1 MANIR
6 SAVKR
11 IRTTKR
17 NEQRNKAL
25 KVRIKKAV
33 KEARTAISEKSQE
46 AQKALKDALRRI
58 DKSVTKGLLHKR
70 TAARK
75 KSRLMKL
82 FNRTK

>member
-1 MANIR
+1 MANIK

-11 IRTTKR
+11 IKTSSR

-25 KVRIKKAV
+25 KARVKKAV
-33 KEARTAISEKSQE
+33 KEAKTAISVKSEQ
-46 AQKALKDALRRI
+46 AGQALKDALKRI